1 MYIHMFVFTN
11 ITDPNPNSRTQQS
24 QFDGIAA
31 VIPQANTKLPYSYIY
46 ILMYACM
53 YVTVYT

>member
-1 MYIHMFVFTN
+1 MFVFTN